1 MTIIRTW
8 LLSVTVS
15 AMVIAVAEALM
26 PEGSVKKVGRLT
38 GGLILILGLV
48 QPLVRLDYDDLY
60 DLVNSLPAGSI
71 RQEALMEESS
81 QALKTG
87 IEQELAS
94 YIVDKAAQLG
104 ATCGA
109 AVKCRLGEDGIP
121 VPERVT
127 VSGALT
133 GAQKEALSAYL
144 EKELGL
150 PREAQLYS
158 NEGSP

>member
-1 MTIIRTW
+1 MTLIRTW

-26 PEGSVKKVGRLT
+26 PEGSVKRVGKLT
-38 GGLILILGLV
+38 GGLILILGLL
-48 QPLVRLDYDDLY
+48 QPLTHLSYDDLY
-60 DLVNSLPAGSI
+60 DLVEGLPAAQLQ
-71 RQEALMEESS
+71 QEKLAEESS
-81 QALKTG
+81 QAWKTG

-144 EKELGL
+144 EEELGL

>member
-71 RQEALMEESS
+71 RQEALVEESS

-87 IEQELAS
+87 IEQEH
-94 YIVDKAAQLG
+94 
-104 ATCGA
+104 
-109 AVKCRLGEDGIP
+109 GIP

>member
-1 MTIIRTW
+1 MARKILVVEDDHNISNLIQMYLEKEGFEIQAVFDGGAGCGRFSI
-8 LLSVTVS
+8 LLAKQGCEVTHFDIS
-15 AMVIAVAEALM
+15 
-26 PEGSVKKVGRLT
+26 
-38 GGLILILGLV
+38 
-48 QPLVRLDYDDLY
+48 QPML
-60 DLVNSLPAGSI
+60 
-71 RQEALMEESS
+71 
-81 QALKTG
+81 
-87 IEQELAS
+87 
-94 YIVDKAAQLG
+94 DKAAQLG

>member
-71 RQEALMEESS
+71 RQEALVEESS

-104 ATCGA
+104 AT
-109 AVKCRLGEDGIP
+109 
-121 VPERVT
+121 
-127 VSGALT
+127 
-133 GAQKEALSAYL
+133 
-144 EKELGL
+144 
-150 PREAQLYS
+150 
-158 NEGSP
+158 

>member
-1 MTIIRTW
+1 
-8 LLSVTVS
+8 
-15 AMVIAVAEALM
+15 MVIAVAEALM

-48 QPLVRLDYDDLY
+48 QPLVRLDYEDLY
-60 DLVNSLPAGSI
+60 DLVNTLPEKNVS
-71 RQEALMEESS
+71 QEELLEDSA
-81 QALKTG
+81 QTLKTS
-87 IEQELAS
+87 IERELAS
-94 YIVDKAAQLG
+94 YIVDKAAQFG

-109 AVKCRLGEDGIP
+109 AVTCRLGEDGIP

-133 GAQKEALSAYL
+133 GEQKAALSAWL
-144 EKELGL
+144 EEDLGL

-158 NEGSP
+158 NEGSS

>member
-71 RQEALMEESS
+71 RQEALVEESS
-81 QALKTG
+81 QALKNGHRT
-87 IEQELAS
+87 
-94 YIVDKAAQLG
+94 
-104 ATCGA
+104 
-109 AVKCRLGEDGIP
+109 
-121 VPERVT
+121 
-127 VSGALT
+127 
-133 GAQKEALSAYL
+133 
-144 EKELGL
+144 
-150 PREAQLYS
+150 
-158 NEGSP
+158 

>member
-38 GGLILILGLV
+38 GGLSLILGLV

-60 DLVNSLPAGSI
+60 DLVSSLPAGSI
-71 RQEALMEESS
+71 RQEE
-81 QALKTG
+81 
-87 IEQELAS
+87 
-94 YIVDKAAQLG
+94 LG

-144 EKELGL
+144 EEELGL